1 MSKEQPQTKEE
12 LLEEARKLWDENAP
26 DHATEFCLA
35 DYTSSDT
42 VDVIIVFED
51 MPYAIVP
58 NSERAKK
65 LFMRWGMEEGLT
77 GIAPPND
84 AMDLIR
90 SMPQNWVCEMQE
102 LANGA
107 HLIKE
112 VPLPQPILVVH

>member
-1 MSKEQPQTKEE
+1 MSKEKPQTKEE
-12 LLEEARKLWDENAP
+12 LLEEARRMWDENAP

-35 DYTSSDT
+35 KYEAKDDI
-42 VDVIIVFED
+42 DVIIVFED

-65 LFMRWGMEEGLT
+65 LFTRWGMEEGMT
-77 GIAPPND
+77 GIAPPAD
-84 AMDLIR
+84 AMDLII
-90 SMPQNWVCEMQE
+90 SFPGNWVCEMQE

-112 VPLPQPILVVH
+112 VPLPQPILVLH